1 MYKGP
6 VLDEWII
13 LAVKQGITK
22 VKQSMTYSEI
32 TFKPGKLPELHLRLE
47 CDETGKF
54 RVYEKSVLLDEKEY
68 DRQRVENLAD
78 TMGLQ
83 IEGNKITLNSSEK
96 EIEDDIFRLIAG
108 CYLIYYLHYFMELP

>member
-1 MYKGP
+1 M
-6 VLDEWII
+6 
-13 LAVKQGITK
+13 
-22 VKQSMTYSEI
+22 
-32 TFKPGKLPELHLRLE
+32 KPENSGFMRSLFFWMK
-47 CDETGKF
+47 K
-54 RVYEKSVLLDEKEY
+54 KY

>member
-1 MYKGP
+1 MDHTGSETG
-6 VLDEWII
+6 DHN
-13 LAVKQGITK
+13 
-22 VKQSMTYSEI
+22 SEI

-96 EIEDDIFRLIAG
+96 EIEDDIFRLI
-108 CYLIYYLHYFMELP
+108 YYLHYFMELP

>member
-1 MYKGP
+1 M
-6 VLDEWII
+6 
-13 LAVKQGITK
+13 
-22 VKQSMTYSEI
+22 
-32 TFKPGKLPELHLRLE
+32 KPENSGFMRSLFFWMK
-47 CDETGKF
+47 
-54 RVYEKSVLLDEKEY
+54 KEY

>member
-1 MYKGP
+1 M
-6 VLDEWII
+6 
-13 LAVKQGITK
+13 
-22 VKQSMTYSEI
+22 
-32 TFKPGKLPELHLRLE
+32 KPENSGFMRSL
-47 CDETGKF
+47 F
-54 RVYEKSVLLDEKEY
+54 FWMKEY

>member
-1 MYKGP
+1 M
-6 VLDEWII
+6 
-13 LAVKQGITK
+13 
-22 VKQSMTYSEI
+22 
-32 TFKPGKLPELHLRLE
+32 
-47 CDETGKF
+47 
-54 RVYEKSVLLDEKEY
+54 DEKEY

-108 CYLIYYLHYFMELP
+108 CYLIYTCIILWNCHNCSILSYLAVK